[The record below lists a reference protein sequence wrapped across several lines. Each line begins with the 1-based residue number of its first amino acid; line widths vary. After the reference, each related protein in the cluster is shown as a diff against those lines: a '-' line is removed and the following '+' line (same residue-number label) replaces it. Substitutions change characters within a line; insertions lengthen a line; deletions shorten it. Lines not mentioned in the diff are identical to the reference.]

1 MEIIKREF
9 LEEVVVGVEKQTQ
22 QENGVVFISANG
34 KRRRLDDV
42 VVESVVNDG
51 KRKRIDDEFVSY
63 KKRRILDID
72 EVDYEMVEAETRVER
87 ARMMADA
94 EEKIQQQIQH
104 QRQIIQLQNQYI
116 KKQNL
121 QLFQKQQE
129 QNIKK
134 QKQNQQQRLKYKLKK
149 QQQIQNAEW
158 LRIQNK
164 QRKEA
169 REKADYDDFIRE
181 KQRQR
186 MVAYANVCAESDEFL
201 AEQKRKRQILKVFE
215 NANAD
220 DVICEQKKRRII
232 EDRKEDMKD
241 FMYINQK

>member
-1 MEIIKREF
+1 MEMINRNF
-9 LEEVVVGVEKQTQ
+9 TMGQTQ
-22 QENGVVFISANG
+22 GDVVSSRHCDANGVVFISVNG
-34 KRRRLDDV
+34 KRRRIDDV
-42 VVESVVNDG
+42 YVINNVVNDT
-51 KRKRIDDEFVSY
+51 KRKRIDDDEIVSY

-94 EEKIQQQIQH
+94 EEKIQQQIKH
-104 QRQIIQLQNQYI
+104 QSQIIQLQNQYI

-121 QLFQKQQE
+121 QKQNLQKQQ
-129 QNIKK
+129 Q
-134 QKQNQQQRLKYKLKK
+134 QQQRLKYKLKK

-164 QRKEA
+164 RREDA

-181 KQRQR
+181 KKRQQ
-186 MVAYANVCAESDEFL
+186 MVAYANVCAESEEFTS
-201 AEQKRKRQILKVFE
+201 EQKRKRQILKVFE
-215 NANAD
+215 NANAY
-220 DVICEQKKRRII
+220 DVICEQKRRRVIA
-232 EDRKEDMKD
+232 DRVSDMKD